1 MTIFEGNQKT
11 DVDVEV
17 PGEFGAGQGGR
28 YSDMTQLFADCDE
41 LVQLIFR

>member
-17 PGEFGAGQGGR
+17 PGELGARQGSR
-28 YSDMTQLFADCDE
+28 RSDMTQLFAGCV
-41 LVQLIFR
+41 LR